1 MWLFICALNASC
13 FVGWV
18 LFMFACWLSGLLV
31 ALLLLVV
38 GLGWCLMIG
47 VLLLRYCFVWFGL
60 VLVGLEFVVWWV
72 VGFFVGCVNSVVF
85 VF

>member
-1 MWLFICALNASC
+1 MAGWVGLWLFICALDASC

-38 GLGWCLMIG
+38 GFGWCLMIWCIVAK
-47 VLLLRYCFVWFGL
+47 VLFCLVWFG
-60 VLVGLEFVVWWV
+60 VSWFGVCGLWV
-72 VGFFVGCVNSVVF
+72 VGFFAGLC
-85 VF
+85 